1 MYIIGVIGAS
11 SLWSPTLI
19 TDLMAVFQEPL
30 DIRLIDID
38 PHALQL
44 CQQWGEA
51 ATKHYGRKDKFTTY
65 TNRRKALEGADA
77 VIITISTGGLESMR
91 WDIEIPEK
99 YGIYATV
106 GDTAGPGGWSRAIRN
121 IPVFQ
126 QFAQDFDEICPT
138 AFIINYTNPMSALT
152 ATLAQSCGNPV
163 VGLCHSYFE
172 MKDVIQHIFNLDDR
186 NELSLQIA
194 GMNHFIWLID
204 FKVGRKDG
212 YTLLREKIGNRSLR
226 ELLPQETI
234 DEKGH
239 ATKHNLCAELYGTY
253 GYLPYPGDRHTCEF
267 LSYTLSG
274 YPERHNIVT
283 SDGESYDT
291 IKYCNIKRTS
301 ISHRQQRYTRI
312 HENIL
317 KKINQF
323 AEQSPQT
330 IPKSSETVAEMLYA
344 YLNNRA
350 MTEVVNTLNVGQIP
364 GLPLGACVET
374 FGIVDGLGVRPTIVN
389 NVPEHLLEVMRPQAV
404 SQKWVT
410 EGAVKR
416 NKSLLL
422 QALYN
427 DPQCKHM
434 NPGEMKLMADELFA
448 ANKNYISL

>member
-1 MYIIGVIGAS
+1 MYVIGVIGAS

-30 DIRLIDID
+30 DIRFIDID

-51 ATKHYGRKDKFTTY
+51 ATKHYGRKDKFSTY
-65 TNRRKALEGADA
+65 TDRRKALEGVDA
-77 VIITISTGGLESMR
+77 VIVTISTGGLESMR

-106 GDTAGPGGWSRAIRN
+106 GDTVGPGGWSRSIRN

-126 QFAQDFDEICPT
+126 GFAKDFDEICPT

-152 ATLAQSCGNPV
+152 ATLAQSCRNPV

-172 MKDVIQHIFNLDDR
+172 MKDVIQQILNLDDK
-186 NELSLQIA
+186 NELSMQVA
-194 GMNHFIWLID
+194 GMNHFIWLVD
-204 FKVGRKDG
+204 FKVGRQDG
-212 YTLLREKIGNRSLR
+212 YALIREKLGNRSLR
-226 ELLPQETI
+226 ELLPEETVDPI
-234 DEKGH
+234 GH
-239 ATKHNLCAELYGTY
+239 ASKHNLCAELFDTY
-253 GYLPYPGDRHTCEF
+253 GYLPYTGDRHTCEF

-274 YPERHNIVT
+274 NPERHTIVT
-283 SDGESYDT
+283 PDGDSYDS

-301 ISHRQQRYTRI
+301 ITHRQQRYTRI
-312 HENIL
+312 HADIQ
-317 KKINQF
+317 KTITQF
-323 AEQSPQT
+323 AEESSQP
-330 IPKSSETVAEMLYA
+330 IPKSSETVAEMVYA
-344 YLNNRA
+344 YLNNKA

-364 GLPLGACVET
+364 GLPQGACVET
-374 FGIVDGLGVRPTIVN
+374 FGIVDGLGVRPAIVN

-404 SQKWVT
+404 NQKWVT
-410 EGAVKR
+410 EGAIKR
-416 NKSLLL
+416 DKSMLL
-422 QALYN
+422 QALHN

-434 NPGEMKLMADELFA
+434 KPNEVKQMADELFA